1 MDYSRRYRRHAAS
14 DLVYFALSL
23 FADADDQSHGRRTSD
38 LPGREKRVLAGLIED
53 AEQDIIDIYDY
64 IALSDSI
71 EKADYV
77 IKSIEEKCLSLA
89 KLSDRGHFPPE
100 LERIGIFEYREI
112 HFKPYRIIYQV
123 INLKVYVHCSLDGRR
138 ELQKLLENRLLR

>member
-1 MDYSRRYRRHAAS
+1 MTFKIYI
-14 DLVYFALSL
+14 
-23 FADADDQSHGRRTSD
+23 
-38 LPGREKRVLAGLIED
+38 IED
-53 AEQDIIDIYDY
+53 AEQDILDIYDY

-71 EKADYV
+71 EKAEYV
-77 IKSIEEKCLSLA
+77 LKNIEEKCFGLRELPN
-89 KLSDRGHFPPE
+89 RGHFPSE

-123 INLKVYVHCSLDGRR
+123 IDSKVYIHCVLDGRR